1 MCPGYQRNFVGCCC
15 GAPVALTVSAG
26 CLSLP
31 ELFLV
36 FKQEKKDVPSEGGQ
50 ESNKFMKRAGLKLIN
65 VGGMEMVRCSCLSYL
80 VTHVNLS

>member
-1 MCPGYQRNFVGCCC
+1 M
-15 GAPVALTVSAG
+15 ALTVSAG

-31 ELFLV
+31 ELFLI
-36 FKQEKKDVPSEGGQ
+36 FEQEKNSPSERGQ

-65 VGGMEMVRCSCLSYL
+65 VGGMEMVRCSCLSHL